1 MKSIS
6 NFNLNNITPYIL
18 ISFISLP
25 SAYYLLYFK
34 PVVYSKILH
43 EDNWIEYGTA
53 VFYIIS
59 GLLLF
64 IISFRFG
71 NRSQKIIWML
81 LALTAMFI
89 GGEEISWGQR
99 IFNFS
104 TPYPLTKINYQNELS
119 IHNMDTFYFIKRRLH
134 YILGY
139 SVIFWSV
146 LSIIISI
153 WLIKVTEWFLKVG
166 LPLIPIKL
174 IPIFLLV
181 PYFLLAFP
189 KISNVELGE
198 FFLGLATF
206 LWAFNLLFYLIWNNL
221 HWSKSF
227 VFIILLIA
235 FTSVITGL
243 LTHFFS
249 RPPSKSH
256 LNNIASTG
264 YSLYGMYN
272 QSIELYNYLYSI
284 PEYFDSEMVSNYA
297 QVLLNTGKQHEAHN
311 IIKEALP
318 KLEFMNVPTSEQ
330 VVHLRNIANIYL
342 LIGQTEKG
350 NQKFMEAIKIDNQ
363 NFNSHLDPN
372 DKAITLWSISKTYEA
387 KGDLV
392 KAIEMATKAKSEA
405 TSQHLKVYI
414 QWWIDKMNE
423 ERNN

>member
-1 MKSIS
+1 MKVKSAF
-6 NFNLNNITPYIL
+6 NFNNITPYIL
-18 ISFISLP
+18 ISFISFL

-34 PVVYSKILH
+34 PVVYSIILC

-53 VFYIIS
+53 VFYLIA
-59 GLLLF
+59 GLLLS
-64 IISFRFG
+64 IVSFRYG
-71 NRSQKIIWML
+71 NRSQKIIWIL
-81 LALTAMFI
+81 LALTAFFI
-89 GGEEISWGQR
+89 AGEEISWGRR
-99 IFNFS
+99 IIKFS
-104 TPYPLTKINYQNELS
+104 IPYYLKKINYQNEFS
-119 IHNMDTFYFIKRRLH
+119 IHNIDSFYLIKSKLY

-139 SVIFWSV
+139 SILLWSIF
-146 LSIIISI
+146 SIIISI
-153 WLIKVTEWFLKVG
+153 LLIKLKEWFLKVG
-166 LPLIPIKL
+166 LPIIPIKL

-181 PYFLLAFP
+181 PYFFLLFP
-189 KISNVELGE
+189 KILSDELGE

-206 LWAFNLLFYLIWNNL
+206 LWVLNLLFYFIWHNNL
-221 HWSKSF
+221 HWSKNF
-227 VFIILLIA
+227 IFIILMIA
-235 FTSVITGL
+235 FTSIITGL
-243 LTHFFS
+243 LTHFLS

-256 LNNIASTG
+256 LNNASTR
-264 YSLYGMYN
+264 YPLYGMYN
-272 QSIELYNYLYSI
+272 QSIELYKYLYSI
-284 PEYFDSEMVSNYA
+284 HEYFDSEMVSNYA
-297 QVLLNTGKQHEAHN
+297 QVLLNTGKQNEAHN

-363 NFNSHLDPN
+363 NFNSLLDPN
-372 DKAITLWSISKTYEA
+372 DKATTLWSISKTYQA